1 MPSKNWSPGFQH
13 FLNPVLDPALDPVL
27 DVALDPVLN
36 PTLDPL
42 LDRLLESAQ
51 SVHVGATRIIRADGS
66 RSPFARA
73 LCADRGRPL
82 RRQTVPGRPL
92 GGLRGPAARI
102 CPRGASPRET
112 WDVWSARVVRQWFV
126 NRPLLVRERFVKVR

>member
-1 MPSKNWSPGFQH
+1 M
-13 FLNPVLDPALDPVL
+13 LDL
-27 DVALDPVLN
+27 ALDPVLN
-36 PTLDPL
+36 PALDPL

-73 LCADRGRPL
+73 LCAARGRPL

-92 GGLRGPAARI
+92 GGLRRPAARI
-102 CPRGASPRET
+102 CPRGASPTFGLHAWFANGSSIGRY
-112 WDVWSARVVRQWFV
+112 WFV
-126 NRPLLVRERFVKVR
+126 NGSLKFVNGSLMVR

>member
-1 MPSKNWSPGFQH
+1 M
-13 FLNPVLDPALDPVL
+13 LDL
-27 DVALDPVLN
+27 ALDPVLN
-36 PTLDPL
+36 PALDPL

-51 SVHVGATRIIRADGS
+51 SVHVGPTRIIRADGS

-73 LCADRGRPL
+73 LCAAR
-82 RRQTVPGRPL
+82 GRPL

-102 CPRGASPRET
+102 CPCGAPPRET

-126 NRPLLVRERFVKVR
+126 NGSLLVRERFVKAR